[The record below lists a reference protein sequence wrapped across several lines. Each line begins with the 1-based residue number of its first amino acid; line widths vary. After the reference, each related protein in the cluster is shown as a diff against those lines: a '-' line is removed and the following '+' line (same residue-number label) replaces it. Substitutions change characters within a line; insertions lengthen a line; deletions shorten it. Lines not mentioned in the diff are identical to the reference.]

1 MTHRIAKLALA
12 CLLPLFFATAFAA
25 NPTATPAVTSAANA
39 TTKPAAPARAPRPT
53 ITIINLNTADAATL
67 ARDMD
72 GIGETKARA
81 IVEHRKSKG
90 AFRSVDELALV
101 KGIGSKTLERNR
113 PRLTVGSP
121 APVSATQAPTK
132 QAPQKHA
139 PASATRPAP
148 ATR

>member
-1 MTHRIAKLALA
+1 MTHHIAKLALA
-12 CLLPLFFATAFAA
+12 SLLSLIPCVVVAA
-25 NPTATPAVTSAANA
+25 NPATTPVTTPAANA
-39 TTKPAAPARAPRPT
+39 KSKPAAPARTPRPT

-113 PRLTVGSP
+113 SRLTVGSP
-121 APVSATQAPTK
+121 APVATK
-132 QAPQKHA
+132 QTPTTPAPSK
-139 PASATRPAP
+139 PAP
-148 ATR
+148 ATRTAPATR